1 MLSRSFS
8 KPYLCRACQ
17 RSVLRS
23 SSVVSGRRL
32 LGRDARTR
40 SPKRSDSVRSRE
52 DVEASIRGEVLV
64 KINTPKPLTQVSS
77 RQPGDWK
84 RPWNEAPGSQ
94 TEATPRPTFSQKDA
108 VAPGEEDDLDL
119 DDDLL
124 FETDASVK
132 GAEDGTTETSS
143 DAIPLRSVEN
153 AFVRHERLNID
164 ALGQPIEAIIFKNPA
179 HLKKTRKLQP
189 KLEVAETAKDEL
201 DWDELVESKER
212 HESEFSEVVWKNIE
226 QFRPADA
233 TTIRRKD
240 FDNIVTTLVAGFTKN
255 QLAHYCSLK
264 GSSGSPSEKTKT
276 PYPWLVKQSEWVP
289 DDAVHW
295 GNTTPKQQHAI
306 SIVRDVWG
314 LGIQE
319 HEGGLGTTMIW
330 TRPEV
335 FPLFSGPSSS
345 TLASLEAEILNEDAN
360 ESVTAVRSESRLE
373 IHSPKASAIVFLSR
387 LNEIVQNMVSRK
399 VSAKGLRIENLDRK
413 VLESLESVTN
423 TSIQY
428 HKRQAELEVSWLVND
443 DRPPPMLPND
453 AQEENTL
460 RVEDPAD
467 NALRLLRANPSCSS
481 LGQALQIITRS
492 GSSKNIKADFV
503 EYRRE
508 RRSMS
513 WRDQLRPWSRY
524 VFPVGQGSG
533 NPTKRLSLDDRIA
546 LSSSAPEDPSGKAND
561 RVIATFGHILHTQRD
576 TQQDKMA
583 AGRRILAPITLHP
596 ASLTGIEGDD
606 KATPIQEKAIILK
619 FLPKQAFGRTVT
631 SPPPEVQLRLPIGHE
646 SDLANFTIPAETT
659 LIGLVNWHVSD
670 ILLPEE
676 SVDVQLSQQRLV
688 PLDIKQKSIQAF
700 LAASEF
706 DLLKGHL
713 RTPDHTTIS
722 IPQAYAQTS
731 AKGVKDNGNAHVPY
745 FFAGLEIHQSVELP
759 WYGHVLRYNSI
770 EAGAHGGQRQELS
783 LVAQPSADNSE
794 LTKEQQKGF
803 LQSIE
808 AIATGQQFPWDGG
821 YNFVETQPFEELD
834 FGYSDDPPNQSSDA
848 AVDPT
853 QEAEDAQLD
862 DALLEATKEYLDETS
877 SKGDEAEELSTEW
890 WQEDSAVK
898 ESVSRDAS
906 DDWPVKEVHKDG
918 NKSSQKDEDG
928 MW

>member
-1 MLSRSFS
+1 M
-8 KPYLCRACQ
+8 
-17 RSVLRS
+17 
-23 SSVVSGRRL
+23 
-32 LGRDARTR
+32 
-40 SPKRSDSVRSRE
+40 
-52 DVEASIRGEVLV
+52 
-64 KINTPKPLTQVSS
+64 
-77 RQPGDWK
+77 
-84 RPWNEAPGSQ
+84 
-94 TEATPRPTFSQKDA
+94 
-108 VAPGEEDDLDL
+108 
-119 DDDLL
+119 
-124 FETDASVK
+124 
-132 GAEDGTTETSS
+132 
-143 DAIPLRSVEN
+143 
-153 AFVRHERLNID
+153 
-164 ALGQPIEAIIFKNPA
+164 
-179 HLKKTRKLQP
+179 
-189 KLEVAETAKDEL
+189 
-201 DWDELVESKER
+201 
-212 HESEFSEVVWKNIE
+212 
-226 QFRPADA
+226 
-233 TTIRRKD
+233 
-240 FDNIVTTLVAGFTKN
+240 
-255 QLAHYCSLK
+255 
-264 GSSGSPSEKTKT
+264 
-276 PYPWLVKQSEWVP
+276 
-289 DDAVHW
+289 
-295 GNTTPKQQHAI
+295 
-306 SIVRDVWG
+306 
-314 LGIQE
+314 
-319 HEGGLGTTMIW
+319 
-330 TRPEV
+330 
-335 FPLFSGPSSS
+335 
-345 TLASLEAEILNEDAN
+345 
-360 ESVTAVRSESRLE
+360 
-373 IHSPKASAIVFLSR
+373 
-387 LNEIVQNMVSRK
+387 
-399 VSAKGLRIENLDRK
+399 
-413 VLESLESVTN
+413 
-423 TSIQY
+423 
-428 HKRQAELEVSWLVND
+428 ND